1 MGKSVL
7 CEHCQALR
15 GKGRKDKGHEFLE
28 EVRFEKVR
36 SMQGSSDETY
46 YKCSI
51 CGHKWLHETGN
62 CGMGWIE

>member
-28 EVRFEKVR
+28 EVRFEKGGFNLQVQHP
-36 SMQGSSDETY
+36 QG
-46 YKCSI
+46 
-51 CGHKWLHETGN
+51 
-62 CGMGWIE
+62 